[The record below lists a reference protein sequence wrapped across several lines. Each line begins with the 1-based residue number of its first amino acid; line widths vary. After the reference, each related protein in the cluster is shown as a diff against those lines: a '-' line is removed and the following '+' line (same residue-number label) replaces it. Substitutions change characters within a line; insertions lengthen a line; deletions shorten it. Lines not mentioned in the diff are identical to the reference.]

1 MATIAD
7 MQKYN
12 MLQKIGPMNEGL
24 AMAHP
29 PGQLPPYVPPDKP
42 SSPWPPGKS
51 PAPSRDDKIVNLTPK
66 MFTPFDM
73 NLRDE
78 DDGIINHIITPG
90 VHDSQMEHFK
100 RFIKNTGDSTWDL
113 TRANSPMMI
122 AKGRKKKNK
131 ELTIYEEAAR
141 RDALKD
147 MANEPYDP
155 RLGEQGGGFD
165 IINDLLD
172 GV

>member
-1 MATIAD
+1 
-7 MQKYN
+7 
-12 MLQKIGPMNEGL
+12 
-24 AMAHP
+24 MAHP
-29 PGQLPPYVPPDKP
+29 PGQLPPYKKPDKP
-42 SSPWPPGKS
+42 DSPWEPGKS

-90 VHDSQMEHFK
+90 IHDSQMEHFK

-122 AKGRKKKNK
+122 AKGKKKKKRNR

-141 RDALKD
+141 RDFERD
-147 MANEPYDP
+147 MGYSDEGYGYDP
-155 RLGEQGGGFD
+155 DEIGPLD
-165 IINDLLD
+165 DLLD